1 MFKIILIYFLLLFS
15 FQSTIYAV
23 SDPLSVSNNKYGI
36 HIVDPNDLIDIP
48 TLVNTSKGDW
58 SYVTLVIQ
66 DTDRDIGKWQGIFD
80 QMRRLH
86 LIPIVRLATHPEGS
100 SWGKPSI
107 KDAASWVEF
116 LSKLNWPIE
125 NRYIVLFNEP
135 NHAKEWGNTLNP
147 EEYAD
152 IALTYA
158 QSFKASSNDFF
169 ILPAGLDGSASSN
182 NDSLDESEFL
192 RRMYAAKPELFT
204 LIDGWTSHSY
214 PNPGFSGSP
223 YASGKGTIRGFEW
236 ELHYLRQLGLQK
248 TLPVFI
254 TETGWEHSEGKNL
267 NTRLNSPQTVG
278 DYMKI
283 SADSLWKDPRIVAI
297 TPFVFNYQ
305 DIPFDHFSWKKYQS
319 TDYYDQYYVYQ
330 SIPKVKGEP
339 KQLERFSFENS
350 LIPDSLVSNASYTF
364 KASIANEGQSILDEK
379 DGFELLLDTGSLQTT
394 VFAEPLPYVQPKQT
408 GAIILHVKIPPKL
421 GTYIFSLSLR
431 HTNQVIPLES
441 KEVAIIPPPKATLY
455 TRLGWKKV
463 SDAKNVTI
471 LVYNKEHEVVGI
483 FQDLVMSKGLIQIPA
498 IESIIPEQKYRIV
511 VLVPFYLP
519 RQTIVTLH
527 KVTTD
532 IKLKRFLPFD
542 FNRDGKLSLHDF
554 ITVLY
559 QKPASILR
567 LFI

>member
-254 TETGWEHSEGKNL
+254 TE
-267 NTRLNSPQTVG
+267 
-278 DYMKI
+278 KI
-283 SADSLWKDPRIVAI
+283 SIRDSIVRK
-297 TPFVFNYQ
+297 P
-305 DIPFDHFSWKKYQS
+305 S
-319 TDYYDQYYVYQ
+319 
-330 SIPKVKGEP
+330 E
-339 KQLERFSFENS
+339 
-350 LIPDSLVSNASYTF
+350 
-364 KASIANEGQSILDEK
+364 
-379 DGFELLLDTGSLQTT
+379 
-394 VFAEPLPYVQPKQT
+394 
-408 GAIILHVKIPPKL
+408 II
-421 GTYIFSLSLR
+421 
-431 HTNQVIPLES
+431 
-441 KEVAIIPPPKATLY
+441 
-455 TRLGWKKV
+455 
-463 SDAKNVTI
+463 
-471 LVYNKEHEVVGI
+471 
-483 FQDLVMSKGLIQIPA
+483 
-498 IESIIPEQKYRIV
+498 
-511 VLVPFYLP
+511 
-519 RQTIVTLH
+519 
-527 KVTTD
+527 
-532 IKLKRFLPFD
+532 
-542 FNRDGKLSLHDF
+542 
-554 ITVLY
+554 
-559 QKPASILR
+559 
-567 LFI
+567 